1 MKTGLIKED
10 WDTFKVKFKNPQK
23 SFEWFC
29 YLLFSKEFNKTF
41 GIFRYKNQ
49 SAIETN
55 PIKKGKEIIGW
66 QAKFYDKSL
75 SHCKNDLINVL
86 EAVKKNYPKIT
97 TLILYTNQEWAQYKG
112 KEPQGKKDVEKKS
125 KNLNIKLEWRT
136 SSFFESSFVSI
147 DNEIIA
153 KHFFSLD
160 KSIFDLIKN
169 QQIHSENILYEIQT
183 AINFKGQNIKID
195 RSKELEKIKIRLEQV
210 LILSGVGGVGKTAL
224 IKDFYNQTKD
234 KNPFY
239 IFKAAEFELRNIN
252 EFFTGYNFND
262 FFIGHKD
269 ESNKFIV
276 IDSAEKL
283 LNLKNT
289 NPFKEFLSTLIK
301 EKWKIIFTTRDNYLE
316 DLNYQF
322 FEIYNI
328 VPFNI
333 NLKNLEQS
341 ELNSISSTY
350 FFKLSKDQKLLELIK
365 NPFYLNEYL
374 KFYKDN
380 GEINYIG
387 FKKQLWNKNIKKNKP
402 ARAECFL
409 KIAIE
414 RANQGKLFVIPNC
427 ESSILDDELMRDGI
441 LGYEEN
447 NGYFITHDIY
457 EEWALEKKIN
467 REYSQKVDNKKFFEN
482 IGQSL
487 PIRRSFRN
495 WVSEKLLLQDQEIGD
510 FIETIVADKQI
521 QSFWKDEALISILL
535 SSYSDIFFKKFED
548 LLLKNNQELLKKITF
563 LLRIACKE
571 VDEDFFK
578 QLGIKSVDLLT
589 LKYVLTKPK
598 GKGWE
603 SVIKFVYENLSTI
616 GIGNI
621 YFILPIIH
629 DWNSKFKTG
638 ETTKYSSLIA
648 LQYYQWIIQEDIYCS
663 RDEGV
668 KEKLVQTILYGSN
681 EIKDELEEI
690 CEEILKN
697 KWKNHRDPY
706 YDLSKAILTKFEGIM
721 LSRVLPKKVLQLA
734 DLFWSYTKREN
745 IRYSDSRIG
754 IEQYFGIE
762 DDHGNYF
769 PASSYQTP
777 IYWLLQSSLQET
789 IDFILE
795 FTNRTVKSF
804 ANSDFAKNEVKETEV
819 FIGEDKPIKQ
829 YICDRLWCT
838 YRGTQVSPSVLESIH
853 MALEKFFLEKGRH
866 AGSETLEN
874 WLLYLLKNT
883 TSSSISAVVTSIVL
897 AYPEKTFNVAR
908 ILFQTKEFFLYE
920 THRLVLE
927 QGHKNQLLMLKNNF
941 NINSKNEV
949 FENERIKACDDK
961 HRNMTLEHLFLQYQC
976 FRSKETSEEEA
987 GKRQKILWEILDNYY
1002 KNLPVEKDQTE
1013 SDKTWRFYLS
1023 RMDRRKMKPTTK
1035 KTDKGIEIYWNPE
1048 IDSKLKKK
1056 REESQK
1062 EISEEMKY
1070 TDLKL
1075 WGHYKVVND
1084 ERCKYYKKYED
1095 NPNNA
1100 LIEVKEIIQ
1109 KLNSIKK
1116 PGHLYFGHTGDDS
1129 FYLLNHSIPG
1139 EVCSVLIRDYF
1150 EKLSKEERAFCVNVV
1165 LEIASLSSSPDYQ
1178 YQASDGTQSVF
1189 SVLPVL
1195 LEKIQK
1201 EKRKIK
1207 QILLFSLF
1215 NNYPVDMAGTGFNAF
1230 SIMAIQKLWKS
1241 NFEDAHSILIG
1252 YLYLKPKYD
1261 ELREKIRQEN
1271 YKKNRYNLQESE
1283 IIERFFKKHKDYLR
1297 KVINNQVLIDDI
1309 GDIEIIDLDT
1319 LRTAFQLIPLKTD
1332 NNEHKI
1338 IVKKIIFAFVGE
1350 LISNN
1355 RDDKVDYKV
1364 KRDFL
1369 EKFAYFALSSPKEE
1383 IKEYIKPFLDK
1394 FTNSDTFADLFEE
1407 FISAEDYLNSYEN
1420 FWEIWNLFKGKIIEV
1435 CQKTHS
1441 NWYVDKIIKSYL
1453 FAQNRWKESA
1463 IEWHIL
1469 KDNNKIFFKEISE
1482 KMGYCSATLYSISKL
1497 LNGIGSSYLKEGLLW
1512 LSDIIARNQN
1522 LLSVKLEINTIYY
1535 IENFARKYVYTY
1547 RTKIRKS
1554 KKIKDEVL
1562 VILDFL
1568 ITKGSAIG
1576 YILRESIV

>member
-1 MKTGLIKED
+1 MEKELIMPD
-10 WDTFKVKFKNPQK
+10 WNVFKLKFKNYQK
-23 SFEWFC
+23 AFEWFC
-29 YLLFSKEFNKTF
+29 YLLFCQEFTKPL
-41 GIFRYKNQ
+41 GVFRYKNQ

-55 PIKKGKEIIGW
+55 PIQMGEEVIGW

-75 SHCKNDLINVL
+75 SHKKNDLTNTLI
-86 EAVKKNYPKIT
+86 EVKKNYPNIT
-97 TLILYTNQEWAQYKG
+97 RLILFTNQEWGQHKS
-112 KEPQGKKDVEKKS
+112 KPPQGKLFLEQKARD
-125 KNLNIKLEWRT
+125 LNIKLDWRT
-136 SSFFESSFVSI
+136 SSYFESSFVSI
-147 DNEIIA
+147 DNKVIA
-153 KHFFSLD
+153 QHFFSMS
-160 KSIFDLIKN
+160 KSFFDLIKN
-169 QQIHSENILYEIQT
+169 LQTHSEDILSRIRT

-195 RSKELEKIKIRLEQV
+195 QSKELEKIKTSSEQV
-210 LILSGVGGVGKTAL
+210 LILSGVGGIGKTAL
-224 IKDFYNQTKD
+224 IKDFYKQSKD

-239 IFKAAEFELRNIN
+239 IFKATEFELRSIN

-262 FFIGHKD
+262 FFISHKD
-269 ESNKFIV
+269 ESNKTIV
-276 IDSAEKL
+276 IDSAENL
-283 LNLKNT
+283 LYLKNT
-289 NPFKEFLSTLIK
+289 DPFKEFLSTLIK

-328 VPFNI
+328 FPLYL
-333 NLKNLEQS
+333 NLKSLDQR

-350 FFKLSKDQKLLELIK
+350 SFKLPQDQKLLELIK
-365 NPFYLNEYL
+365 IPFYLNEYL
-374 KFYKDN
+374 KFYKEN
-380 GEINYIG
+380 GEMDYIG
-387 FKKQLWNKNIKKNKP
+387 FKDQLWNKNIKKNKP

-414 RANQGKLFVIPNC
+414 RANQGKFFVIPNC
-427 ESSILDDELMRDGI
+427 ESYILDDELVKDGI

-457 EEWALEKKIN
+457 EEWALEKMIN

-487 PIRRSFRN
+487 PVRRSFRN
-495 WVSEKLLLQDQEIGD
+495 WVSEKLLLKDQEIGV
-510 FIETIVADKQI
+510 FIETIILDEQI

-535 SSYSDIFFKKFED
+535 STYSDIFFKKFKES
-548 LLLKNNQELLKKITF
+548 LLRNNQELLKKIIF

-589 LKYVLTKPK
+589 LKCVLTKPK

-603 SVIKFVYENLSTI
+603 SIIKFVYKNLSTI

-663 RDEGV
+663 KDEGV

-706 YDLSKAILTKFEGIM
+706 YELSKTILTKFEGIM
-721 LSRVLPKKVLQLA
+721 LSRVLPKKVLELA
-734 DLFWSYTKREN
+734 DLFWSYNKREN
-745 IRYSDSRIG
+745 MLYSDSRMDVS
-754 IEQYFGIE
+754 QYFDIE
-762 DDHGNYF
+762 DDHGDYF
-769 PASSYQTP
+769 PASSFQTP
-777 IYWLLQSSLQET
+777 IYCLLQVALQET

-795 FTNRTVKSF
+795 FTNRAVESF
-804 ANSDFAKNEVKETEV
+804 SKSDFAKNEVKKIEV

-853 MALEKFFLEKGRH
+853 MALEKFFLEKGKH
-866 AGSETLEN
+866 ADSKTLEN

-883 TSSSISAVVTSIVL
+883 NSSSISAVVASIVL

-908 ILFQTKEFFLYE
+908 ILFQTKEFYLYE

-927 QGHKNQLLMLKNNF
+927 QGYKNQLLMLKNNF

-949 FENERIKACDDK
+949 FQNERIKACDDK
-961 HRNMTLEHLFLQYQC
+961 HRNLTLEHLFLQYQC
-976 FRSKETSEEEA
+976 FKSKETSEEEA
-987 GKRQKILWEILDNYY
+987 VKRQKILWEILDNYY

-1056 REESQK
+1056 SESSQK
-1062 EISEEMKY
+1062 EFFENTKY
-1070 TDLKL
+1070 TELKL
-1075 WGHYKVVND
+1075 WSHYKIRND
-1084 ERCKYYKKYED
+1084 ERCKHYKKYEN
-1095 NPNNA
+1095 NPNHA
-1100 LIEVKEIIQ
+1100 LMEVKEIIQ
-1109 KLNSIKK
+1109 KLNSIKEQ
-1116 PGHLYFGHTGDDS
+1116 GRLYLGHTEDDS

-1207 QILLFSLF
+1207 KILLVSLF

-1241 NFEDAHSILIG
+1241 NFEDTQSILIG

-1261 ELREKIRQEN
+1261 ELREKIRQEK

-1283 IIERFFKKHKDYLR
+1283 VIERFFKKHKDYLQ

-1309 GDIEIIDLDT
+1309 GGIEIIDLDT

-1355 RDDKVDYKV
+1355 RDDKVDYKI

-1369 EKFAYFALSSPKEE
+1369 EKFAYFVLSSPKEE

-1394 FTNSDTFADLFEE
+1394 FTNSETFADLFEE
-1407 FISAEDYLNSYEN
+1407 FISAEDCLNSYEN

-1435 CQKTHS
+1435 CQKAHS

-1453 FAQNRWKESA
+1453 FVQNRWKESA
-1463 IEWHIL
+1463 VEWHTL
-1469 KDNNKIFFKEISE
+1469 KDNNKNFFKEISE

-1497 LNGIGSSYLKEGLLW
+1497 LNGIGSLYLEEGLGW
-1512 LSDIIARNQN
+1512 LSGILTKNKN
-1522 LLSVKLEINTIYY
+1522 LFSINLDLDTIYY
-1535 IENFARKYVYTY
+1535 IENFARKYIYSN
-1547 RTKIRKS
+1547 RLKIKKS
-1554 KKIKDEVL
+1554 KEIKNKIL
-1562 VILDFL
+1562 IILELL
-1568 ITKGSAIG
+1568 ITKGSTIG